1 MKLKKIALRGMIIL
15 AVVIALCV
23 LFSGTIRSLTTAKVK
38 QATVKN
44 GKFENVVELTA
55 QVAFPEKEEVKIK
68 VPDGLSLTVQRVPVA
83 AGQKIKKG
91 EVLVYTQLADA
102 EKTIADLEKKYD
114 DARSA
119 IEDWDRKHGDIRLSR
134 NEEAW
139 VNAYDTAREAEREEL
154 KLRQSLMAILGM
166 TDSSELNDENVKSIF
181 KKMKPKE
188 GQPILDDYRAWG
200 AKKEEMAK
208 AKEKLKSL
216 DRYAVSDDVW
226 ATLKTKREAQD
237 NLKDAED
244 KLMQIRQ
251 IEKQM
256 AEIKAPHDCY
266 VVEMKVKKGDPLPA
280 GEAEMLIITAEGK
293 KPVLRAETDAKQ
305 NVQKG
310 AVATVPVKNFWG
322 RVETKIVATGIT
334 DEGKKYA
341 DADISDDITEA
352 LGNVSAL
359 MKKDSITLKITTRA
373 KESSCLVP
381 KAAVRT
387 SNKDGG
393 KCVYVAQQKES
404 ALGGVHLEIS
414 EYTVTVLAENEKTV
428 SVQEDD
434 LAYQTV
440 VYMEDRYIQP
450 GDTVMMYED

>member
-114 DARSA
+114 EARSA

-154 KLRQSLMAILGM
+154 KLRQSLMAVLGM

-237 NLKDAED
+237 NLKEAED

-280 GEAEMLIITAEGK
+280 GEAEILIITAEGK

>member
-237 NLKDAED
+237 NLKEAED

-381 KAAVRT
+381 KAAVRA

>member
-237 NLKDAED
+237 NLKEAED

-280 GEAEMLIITAEGK
+280 GEAEILIITAEGK

>member
-68 VPDGLSLTVQRVPVA
+68 VPDGLSLTVQRVPGA

>member
-1 MKLKKIALRGMIIL
+1 MQMKKFALRGMV
-15 AVVIALCV
+15 AVAVAVALCV

-55 QVAFPEKEEVKIK
+55 QVAFPEKEEIKIK

-83 AGQKIKKG
+83 NGQKVSKD
-91 EVLVYTQLADA
+91 EVLVYTQLTDA
-102 EKTIADLEKKYD
+102 EKTMTELEKKYD

-119 IEDWDRKHGDIRLSR
+119 IEEWDRKHGDIRLTR

-139 VNAYDTAREAEREEL
+139 VNAYDAAREADREEL
-154 KLRQSLMAILGM
+154 KLRQSLTAVLGL
-166 TDSSELNDENVKSIF
+166 TDSSELTDENVKSIL
-181 KKMKPKE
+181 KKMKQKE

-200 AKKEEMAK
+200 TKKEELAK

-216 DRYAVSDDVW
+216 ERYAVSDDVW
-226 ATLKTKREAQD
+226 ATLKTKREAQE
-237 NLKDAED
+237 NLKNAED
-244 KLMQIRQ
+244 QMMQIRK

-256 AEIKAPHDCY
+256 AEIKAPYDGY
-266 VVEMKVKKGDPLPA
+266 VVEMKVKKGDSLLA
-280 GEAEMLIITAEGK
+280 GDTEVLVMTAEGK
-293 KPVLRAETDAKQ
+293 KPVLRAETDGKK

-310 AVATVPVKNFWG
+310 AVVTVPVKNYWG
-322 RVETKIVATGIT
+322 RVETKIIATGIS
-334 DEGKKYA
+334 DEGKQYA
-341 DADISDDITEA
+341 DAEINEQVTDA
-352 LGNVSAL
+352 LGNISSM

-373 KESSCLVP
+373 KESSCLIP

-387 SNKDGG
+387 STKGG
-393 KCVYVAQQKES
+393 QCVYIAEQKES
-404 ALGGVHLEIS
+404 ALGGVHLEIT
-414 EYTVTVLAENEKTV
+414 EYAVTVLAENEKTI

-434 LAYQTV
+434 LAYRMV
-440 VYMEDRYIQP
+440 VYMEDRYINP